1 MSIWSAAG
9 CWRSGVPY
17 PQMRSRRLGKPDI
30 GPGPNQALW
39 RGDELAA
46 ALSAAQSALA
56 ARERDLARANE
67 AIAELSE
74 IVDAV
79 QAALEDLRVRATD
92 ASEREARATQK
103 YIEQRDAVA
112 AELFRLVRRRDAG
125 SEENV
130 PVIARRP
137 LLRRWWG
144 RMRHLLGGR

>member
-1 MSIWSAAG
+1 ME
-9 CWRSGVPY
+9 
-17 PQMRSRRLGKPDI
+17 
-30 GPGPNQALW
+30 ALW

-46 ALSAAQSALA
+46 ALGAAQSALA

-79 QAALEDLRVRATD
+79 QAALEDLRARATD
-92 ASEREARATQK
+92 ASDEREARATQK

-130 PVIARRP
+130 SVIARRP

-144 RMRHLLGGR
+144 RMRHLLDRR